1 MAGGFSIATRV
12 RMHVRLCKICNLDD
26 DLRQEINRMLMNG
39 DSDGDVVQFCTEMGI
54 YMNYNNVNSHHR
66 FLAYVNDDKVI
77 SEEVE
82 RIKATDTP
90 LGNELKS
97 HSERL
102 ACKHLEM
109 QEAKADLLSDIWLD
123 TLGRLNRTIK
133 KVEDNPLLPVKDYA
147 SAFES
152 VLKSAMLLEG
162 KPTAIFKA
170 DLDSNTTLHISDMAK
185 LDALLGGELSEKC
198 EE

>member
-1 MAGGFSIATRV
+1 MAGDYPMQARV
-12 RMHVRLCKICNLDD
+12 KLHVKRCKICNLDD
-26 DLRQEINRMLMNG
+26 DLRQEINRMLMHEESEG
-39 DSDGDVVQFCTEMGI
+39 EVVAFATEMGI
-54 YMNYNNVNSHHR
+54 YMSHESVYGHKK
-66 FLAYVNDDKVI
+66 FLDYINDDVII
-77 SEEVE
+77 SEEIE
-82 RIKATDTP
+82 KLKATDTP
-90 LGNELKS
+90 LGNQLKS
-97 HSERL
+97 YAERI
-102 ACKHLEM
+102 ACKQVEI

-133 KVEDNPLLPVKDYA
+133 KVEDNPLLPVKDFA

-170 DLDSNTTLHISDMAK
+170 DLDSNTSLHISDLAK
-185 LDALLGGELSEKC
+185 LDALLGGELLEKC